1 MRLRRYQRGFL
12 LNPYRFEGTVQEGA
26 MVASSDSAGTFGG
39 ASIISAAASATAEA
53 GFIVDS
59 DQAAS
64 GAISATGGESTL
76 TMSGASIAAAAASA
90 TGEGALS
97 IYATTGDISCD
108 AADFDTNDMLY
119 RATLTGQTNS
129 DSFILSFW
137 FYLDALE
144 ATDADGAI
152 FMDANSDG
160 TAEGN
165 AILCDVR
172 AADAA
177 LSIVAAATGTDLTLR
192 KNGIIATGAW
202 HHVLASVDIGAG
214 IRQVAYDGTLISSW
228 DTNTAATGSF
238 KWGSVG
244 SVANHYWTVGGTKFS
259 FGELGKM
266 DGAMAEFY
274 FAPGQS
280 LDLTEATN
288 IEKFRTSDG
297 KPVDLGADG
306 SIPTGTTPLIYL
318 HLDDGE
324 AANNFGI
331 NRAGTG
337 NFTVSGSLAT
347 RATSPS
353 D

>member
-1 MRLRRYQRGFL
+1 MRTRRRQRGFL
-12 LNPYRFEGTVQEGA
+12 LNPYRFEGTVQAGVIGGIA
-26 MVASSDSAGTFGG
+26 DASATFGG
-39 ASIISAAASATAEA
+39 AAIMAAAASAIAE
-53 GFIVDS
+53 GGCTVGS

-64 GAISATGGESTL
+64 GAISATGGEATL
-76 TMSGASIAAAAASA
+76 SMVGAGVAAATASA
-90 TGEGALS
+90 AGDGALT
-97 IYATTGDISCD
+97 IYATTGEIACD

-160 TAEGN
+160 TSEGN

-177 LSIVAAATGTDLTLR
+177 LSIIAAATGTDLALK

-202 HHVLASVDIGAG
+202 HHVLASVDIGDG

-228 DTNTAATGSF
+228 DTDTAATGSF

-244 SVANHYWTVGGTKFS
+244 SVASHYWTVGGTKFS

-280 LDLTEATN
+280 LDLSEATN

-324 AANNFGI
+324 SANNFGI